1 MIISGR
7 LYGEFIKVYKNNL
20 NQFNVAPKITIFTGS
35 IEGFKKWNENIKE
48 IYENSFFNSGG
59 IQIFFNDVL
68 NYILSDN
75 NKGKNELFK
84 NKKGKFKFEQIDSY
98 EKLILPIYYKLLIKM
113 DHNEKII
120 KFNQYLLEKSQNNKF
135 LFDLISQINSFNNF
149 APEILCKYYAK
160 AYSVDKDFCYEM
172 NKELFDGNV
181 DNYLPFINV
190 LFEGIKLNSLPITIN
205 DNLYHATKLSLDKL
219 NELNK

>member
-1 MIISGR
+1 MENKSLPYLIWLDTNVENEENQSYINSNKAKIKEFDLLTCKKIEDVVEKLKQIKFVKTYMIISGR

-84 NKKGKFKFEQIDSY
+84 NKKGKFKFEQID
-98 EKLILPIYYKLLIKM
+98 
-113 DHNEKII
+113 
-120 KFNQYLLEKSQNNKF
+120 
-135 LFDLISQINSFNNF
+135 
-149 APEILCKYYAK
+149 
-160 AYSVDKDFCYEM
+160 
-172 NKELFDGNV
+172 
-181 DNYLPFINV
+181 
-190 LFEGIKLNSLPITIN
+190 
-205 DNLYHATKLSLDKL
+205 
-219 NELNK
+219 